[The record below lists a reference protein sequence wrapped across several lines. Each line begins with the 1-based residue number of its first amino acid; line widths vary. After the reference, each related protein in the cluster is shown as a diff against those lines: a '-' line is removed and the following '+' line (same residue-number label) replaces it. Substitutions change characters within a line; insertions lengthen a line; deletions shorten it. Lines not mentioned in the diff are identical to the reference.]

1 MSKILPPHL
10 QKIKD
15 LRTARGMSAQQ
26 MADELHIS
34 DSSYSRIANGD
45 TTLSFEMAMQIAEI
59 LDVPINVLAGADAP
73 DDHALHPDSYYV
85 AFREAKKEV
94 RNRRSEIH
102 ILAIVVVLLIA
113 ALFYLLIDALHGNW
127 GIIRYSDAMQQF
139 SEVVRFAS
147 YI

>member
-1 MSKILPPHL
+1 MTKKFPSYL

-59 LDVPINVLAGADAP
+59 LDVPINVLAGTDARTITP
-73 DDHALHPDSYYV
+73 CI
-85 AFREAKKEV
+85 RT
-94 RNRRSEIH
+94 
-102 ILAIVVVLLIA
+102 AIM
-113 ALFYLLIDALHGNW
+113 
-127 GIIRYSDAMQQF
+127 S
-139 SEVVRFAS
+139 RFARRKRKS
-147 YI
+147 GIGVPKSIFWRLLSSC